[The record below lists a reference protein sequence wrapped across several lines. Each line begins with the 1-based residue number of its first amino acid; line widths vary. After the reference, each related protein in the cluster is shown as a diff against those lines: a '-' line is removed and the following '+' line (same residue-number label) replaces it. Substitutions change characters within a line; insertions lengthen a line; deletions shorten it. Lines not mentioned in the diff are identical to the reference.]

1 MPPPSEKRLGVGT
14 TTVTKREFSSS
25 AGGQVPRKESFG
37 VSACTGR
44 GIRPIQGPSS
54 TISHKVFFI
63 FYRNRRL
70 SPHPREIQPVDSG
83 NKKTKFEGSTEV
95 ASRTMI
101 HGSCSCGGTCHQTG
115 ARARGSKARAR
126 TGQNLID
133 HLLISFNFPFSS
145 LCLLILPSF
154 DFSLFGQTRL
164 FEIPPIQVV
173 FIPSSS
179 YHRHH
184 QYHLSLCPVRRPST
198 QLQPPRSQPIA
209 RPLLLQYP
217 PPPNNKRRPVQTR
230 ASLPTT
236 PVRLRKLITLETP
249 RCEMSCDPHVLSCCV
264 MDCIAHCPNLGNKV
278 VKFQKPPGWN
288 TAPVK
293 KKRERQLD
301 RFTPLLDRLSYY
313 LLPSHGCTVVA
324 LRTVSEIVGRK

>member
-1 MPPPSEKRLGVGT
+1 MARAHVVALATRL
-14 TTVTKREFSSS
+14 
-25 AGGQVPRKESFG
+25 A
-37 VSACTGR
+37 
-44 GIRPIQGPSS
+44 
-54 TISHKVFFI
+54 H
-63 FYRNRRL
+63 
-70 SPHPREIQPVDSG
+70 
-83 NKKTKFEGSTEV
+83 
-95 ASRTMI
+95 
-101 HGSCSCGGTCHQTG
+101 

-217 PPPNNKRRPVQTR
+217 PPPKQQKKAGPNKGVSPHHPRPVKEAHYIGDAEMR
-230 ASLPTT
+230 NE
-236 PVRLRKLITLETP
+236 LRSTCVIMLCHGLYCTL
-249 RCEMSCDPHVLSCCV
+249 S
-264 MDCIAHCPNLGNKV
+264 
-278 VKFQKPPGWN
+278 
-288 TAPVK
+288 
-293 KKRERQLD
+293 
-301 RFTPLLDRLSYY
+301 
-313 LLPSHGCTVVA
+313 
-324 LRTVSEIVGRK
+324 